1 MFPFPVRKVFN
12 YCIIKYTLP
21 LSVSFLFGTAII
33 IGIQGT
39 YLSII
44 MPVYDKLGFST
55 TGSENLQM
63 YKQGFQEA
71 EEPQIKTP
79 ASMDYG
85 ESKGV
90 PEKYLLLLH

>member
-1 MFPFPVRKVFN
+1 
-12 YCIIKYTLP
+12 
-21 LSVSFLFGTAII
+21 
-33 IGIQGT
+33 
-39 YLSII
+39 